1 MRNTLASA
9 AIGAGVGVV
18 IAAFAATSGFGPFA
32 ANKKMAHATITLHRI
47 DVNRCRIVTTPQT
60 LEVGKN
66 ETVEWSIVD
75 LCGVTSANDVVVE
88 FTGSNGDPLDARCT
102 KRGRKSVRCRVKSGG
117 EAPDEGFYK
126 YTVTASGAE
135 TEDPELEIVQ

>member
-1 MRNTLASA
+1 MRTTLASA

-18 IAAFAATSGFGPFA
+18 IAALAATSGYGPFA
-32 ANKKMAHATITLHRI
+32 AAKKMAHATITLHRI
-47 DVNRCRIVTTPQT
+47 DTSTCRIVTTPQT

-75 LCGVTSANDVVVE
+75 LCGVTAASDVQIE

-102 KRGRKSVRCRVKSGG
+102 KRGRKNVRCRVKDP
-117 EAPDEGFYK
+117 APDYDYYK
-126 YTVTASGAE
+126 YSVTATGAT
-135 TEDPELEIVQ
+135 TEDPELEIVR